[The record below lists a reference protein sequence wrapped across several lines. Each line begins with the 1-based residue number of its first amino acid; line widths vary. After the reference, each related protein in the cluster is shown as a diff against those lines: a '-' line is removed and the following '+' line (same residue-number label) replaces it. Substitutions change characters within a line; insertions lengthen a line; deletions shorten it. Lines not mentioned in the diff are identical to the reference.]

1 MRIDAEL
8 IEKND
13 DNTVQFYPENI
24 SSTMRSHRQRMGLA
38 SAAVLAVAA
47 SSKGR
52 VIVGAFAPS
61 TSLSSTS
68 AHRGPRRYATSL
80 YDILPRDDGSSRERN
95 GDGDESDGKDAAI
108 ESARQRLEALGS
120 TSSSSQSK
128 KRRSKDDE
136 DDEDNSKQR
145 HDFTTRPSI
154 SSTAE
159 DSTLP
164 AEKSRLHPDVVDEEI
179 LNPPPLTTIGRAR
192 LDAEMECLS
201 GLMDSDEPLS
211 DLWTLWFEERGPS
224 AAKELKAA
232 EQLSMNGPQ
241 YWDEAEIKL
250 RALIEEHGVHWAEP
264 VNRLAT
270 LMYLQ
275 GRLKESKELCE
286 IVLAVKPWHF
296 GALSGVVMVCAGLSD
311 VSGARMWADRRLPP
325 LRPDGDTTE
334 RRILW
339 VERAVK
345 EALRAEQRAERRVWE
360 DVENDEKEEKK
371 AAISKSIVMDDSD
384 DDAWQ

>member
-1 MRIDAEL
+1 MR
-8 IEKND
+8 NRRH
-13 DNTVQFYPENI
+13 P
-24 SSTMRSHRQRMGLA
+24 MRLA
-38 SAAVLAVAA
+38 LAAVLALVT
-47 SSKGR
+47 SSNDR
-52 VIVGAFAPS
+52 VIVGAFSP
-61 TSLSSTS
+61 SSTS
-68 AHRGPRRYATSL
+68 KITSASAHTKGPRYATSL
-80 YDILPRDDGSSRERN
+80 YDILPRDGDAQENDGGSQS
-95 GDGDESDGKDAAI
+95 GKDAAI
-108 ESARQRLEALGS
+108 ESARERLEALVS
-120 TSSSSQSK
+120 TTASIKTKKSSD
-128 KRRSKDDE
+128 DDE
-136 DDEDNSKQR
+136 EDNDTSR
-145 HDFTTRPSI
+145 YDFSLRPSTVTTEG
-154 SSTAE
+154 SPTA
-159 DSTLP
+159 P
-164 AEKSRLHPDVVDEEI
+164 SRLDPDVVSEEL

-201 GLMDSDEPLS
+201 DLVDSDEPLS
-211 DLWTLWFEERGPS
+211 DLWSLWFSERGPE
-224 AAKELKAA
+224 AARVLKAA
-232 EQLSMNGPQ
+232 EQLSMGGPI
-241 YWDEAEIKL
+241 YWDEAEAKL

-270 LMYLQ
+270 LMYMR

-345 EALRAEQRAERRVWE
+345 EALRAEQRAERRIWK
-360 DVENDEKEEKK
+360 DVENIDASERRSS
-371 AAISKSIVMDDSD
+371 ANANAKSNILDDSE

>member
-1 MRIDAEL
+1 
-8 IEKND
+8 
-13 DNTVQFYPENI
+13 
-24 SSTMRSHRQRMGLA
+24 MGLA
-38 SAAVLAVAA
+38 STAMLAIAA

-61 TSLSSTS
+61 TSSSTIIIAATS
-68 AHRGPRRYATSL
+68 THRGPRYATSL
-80 YDILPRDDGSSRERN
+80 HDILPRDDGSSRDSNN
-95 GDGDESDGKDAAI
+95 GGDASDGKDAAI
-108 ESARQRLEALGS
+108 ESARERLEALVS
-120 TSSSSQSK
+120 TTSSQSK
-128 KRRSKDDE
+128 KRRSKDEE
-136 DDEDNSKQR
+136 DDEDEKKQR
-145 HDFTTRPSI
+145 YDSSLRPSI
-154 SSTAE
+154 SSTVE
-159 DSTLP
+159 DAASS
-164 AEKSRLHPDVVDEEI
+164 AEKSRLHPDVVDEEL

-241 YWDEAEIKL
+241 YWDEAETKL

-264 VNRLAT
+264 INRLAT

-360 DVENDEKEEKK
+360 DVENDEKEKK
-371 AAISKSIVMDDSD
+371 KAISKSIVMDDDSE

>member
-1 MRIDAEL
+1 M
-8 IEKND
+8 
-13 DNTVQFYPENI
+13 
-24 SSTMRSHRQRMGLA
+24 
-38 SAAVLAVAA
+38 LAVAA

-61 TSLSSTS
+61 TSITARST
-68 AHRGPRRYATSL
+68 HRGPRYATSL
-80 YDILPRDDGSSRERN
+80 YDILPRDDGSSRESN
-95 GDGDESDGKDAAI
+95 DDTDASDGKDAAI
-108 ESARQRLEALGS
+108 ESARQRLEALVS
-120 TSSSSQSK
+120 TTSSQSK
-128 KRRSKDDE
+128 KSRSKKDE
-136 DDEDNSKQR
+136 EDGEDENKQR
-145 HDFTTRPSI
+145 YDFSLRPSI

-159 DSTLP
+159 DATSS
-164 AEKSRLHPDVVDEEI
+164 AEKSRLHPDVVDEEL

-211 DLWTLWFEERGPS
+211 DLWTLWFEERGAS

-241 YWDEAEIKL
+241 YWDEAETKL

-360 DVENDEKEEKK
+360 DVENDEKEEEIANKT
-371 AAISKSIVMDDSD
+371 ASKSIVMDDSD

>member
-1 MRIDAEL
+1 M
-8 IEKND
+8 
-13 DNTVQFYPENI
+13 
-24 SSTMRSHRQRMGLA
+24 
-38 SAAVLAVAA
+38 
-47 SSKGR
+47 
-52 VIVGAFAPS
+52 
-61 TSLSSTS
+61 
-68 AHRGPRRYATSL
+68 
-80 YDILPRDDGSSRERN
+80 
-95 GDGDESDGKDAAI
+95 
-108 ESARQRLEALGS
+108 
-120 TSSSSQSK
+120 
-128 KRRSKDDE
+128 
-136 DDEDNSKQR
+136 
-145 HDFTTRPSI
+145 
-154 SSTAE
+154 
-159 DSTLP
+159 
-164 AEKSRLHPDVVDEEI
+164 

-360 DVENDEKEEKK
+360 DVENDEKEKE
-371 AAISKSIVMDDSD
+371 AISKSIVMDDSEG

>member
-1 MRIDAEL
+1 
-8 IEKND
+8 
-13 DNTVQFYPENI
+13 
-24 SSTMRSHRQRMGLA
+24 
-38 SAAVLAVAA
+38 
-47 SSKGR
+47 
-52 VIVGAFAPS
+52 
-61 TSLSSTS
+61 
-68 AHRGPRRYATSL
+68 
-80 YDILPRDDGSSRERN
+80 
-95 GDGDESDGKDAAI
+95 
-108 ESARQRLEALGS
+108 
-120 TSSSSQSK
+120 
-128 KRRSKDDE
+128 
-136 DDEDNSKQR
+136 
-145 HDFTTRPSI
+145 
-154 SSTAE
+154 
-159 DSTLP
+159 
-164 AEKSRLHPDVVDEEI
+164 
-179 LNPPPLTTIGRAR
+179 
-192 LDAEMECLS
+192 
-201 GLMDSDEPLS
+201 MDSDEPLS
-211 DLWTLWFEERGPS
+211 DLWTLWFEERGAS

-241 YWDEAEIKL
+241 YWDEAETKL

-360 DVENDEKEEKK
+360 DVENDEKEEEIANKT
-371 AAISKSIVMDDSD
+371 ASKSIVMDDSD

>member
-1 MRIDAEL
+1 
-8 IEKND
+8 
-13 DNTVQFYPENI
+13 
-24 SSTMRSHRQRMGLA
+24 MRSRRQQMGLA
-38 SAAVLAVAA
+38 SAAVLAIAA

-61 TSLSSTS
+61 STS
-68 AHRGPRRYATSL
+68 IFAISAQRGPRYSTSL
-80 YDILPRDDGSSRERN
+80 CDILPRDDDGSSREN
-95 GDGDESDGKDAAI
+95 NSDDGGANDDEKDAAI
-108 ESARQRLEALGS
+108 ESARERLEALIS
-120 TSSSSQSK
+120 TTSDSK
-128 KRRSKDDE
+128 KYKNRDE
-136 DDEDNSKQR
+136 DDEVEIEEDSKQR
-145 HDFTTRPSI
+145 YDFSLRPSI
-154 SSTAE
+154 SSPRD
-159 DSTLP
+159 DSSSK
-164 AEKSRLHPDVVDEEI
+164 AEKSRLHPDVVAEE
-179 LNPPPLTTIGRAR
+179 LLHPPPLTTIGRAR

-211 DLWTLWFEERGPS
+211 DLWSLWFEERGPS

-241 YWDEAEIKL
+241 YWDEAETKL